1 MKLILM
7 GCEYAGKRTLGVE
20 ISKWWHKKNNTE
32 FNPPPS
38 IDYHDHFT
46 VPWVVHAIGHE
57 HHKEESEK
65 KILDLN
71 PGLLEHFQRYQ
82 TDYHMQDGFVAKDA
96 DHWNIDWYYSDA
108 VYAPLYYGFGRPGE
122 YADRWEGVHHYE
134 ETVMDKMP
142 DMVLV
147 LVKAT
152 PEKIKERVIAGESLF
167 PERHKGSL
175 MKSEDIDYIL
185 ERFQT
190 LYDQSIIKNKFEIDT
205 SSATVKDSISEFISN
220 VEPIL

>member
-1 MKLILM
+1 
-7 GCEYAGKRTLGVE
+7 
-20 ISKWWHKKNNTE
+20 
-32 FNPPPS
+32 
-38 IDYHDHFT
+38 
-46 VPWVVHAIGHE
+46 
-57 HHKEESEK
+57 
-65 KILDLN
+65 
-71 PGLLEHFQRYQ
+71 
-82 TDYHMQDGFVAKDA
+82 
-96 DHWNIDWYYSDA
+96 
-108 VYAPLYYGFGRPGE
+108 
-122 YADRWEGVHHYE
+122 
-134 ETVMDKMP
+134 MDKMP

-205 SSATVKDSISEFISN
+205 SSATVEDSISEIISN